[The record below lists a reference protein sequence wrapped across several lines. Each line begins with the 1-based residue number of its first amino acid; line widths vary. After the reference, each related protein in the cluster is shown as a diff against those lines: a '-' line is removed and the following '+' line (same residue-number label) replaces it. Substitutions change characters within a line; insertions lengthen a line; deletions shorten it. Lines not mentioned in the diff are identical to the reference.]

1 MTFSRAIV
9 RTPSEDF
16 AEGLTTAGLGP
27 PDVALARAQHGAY
40 VDALRQC
47 GLEVTVLAP
56 APGLP
61 DATFVED
68 AAVLL
73 AHAAILTRPGAPSR
87 APEVPMLAPVMAE
100 FFSSVHAIEPPGTLE
115 GGDVCEAGRI
125 HLIGLSART
134 NEAGAFQLARIL
146 ESEGRPSAV
155 VDIRGTP
162 GVLHLKSAI
171 AWIGDDRLVA
181 VDAVAGHPALAGFE
195 IVPVARGEEYAAN
208 CVRIR
213 DSILVAAGHPRL
225 EEALSAHGYPT
236 IELAVSE
243 FRKMDGGLSCLSL
256 RW

>member
-1 MTFSRAIV
+1 VTFARAIV
-9 RTPSEDF
+9 RPPSADF
-16 AEGLTTAGLGP
+16 AEGLTTARLGS
-27 PDVALARAQHGAY
+27 PDLALALSQHGAY
-40 VDALRQC
+40 VDALRLC
-47 GLEVTVLAP
+47 GLEVTSLAP

-73 AHAAILTRPGAPSR
+73 PHAAILTRPGAPSR
-87 APEVPMLAPVMAE
+87 APEVPTLAPVIAE
-100 FFSSVHAIEPPGTLE
+100 FFASVHAIESPGTLD

-125 HLIGLSART
+125 HFIGLSERT

-146 ESEGRPSAV
+146 ESFGRPSAV

-162 GVLHLKSAI
+162 GVLHLKSGI

-181 VDAVAGHPALAGFE
+181 VEALAGHPAFSGFE
-195 IVPVARGEEYAAN
+195 IVPVVPGEEYGAN
-208 CVRIR
+208 CVRIGG
-213 DSILVAAGHPRL
+213 SILVASGHPRL
-225 EEALSAHGYPT
+225 RETLSSHGYPT
-236 IELAVSE
+236 VELPVSE

>member
-1 MTFSRAIV
+1 VTFSRAIV

-16 AEGLTTAGLGP
+16 AEGLTTAGLGA
-27 PDVALARAQHGAY
+27 PDLALALSQHGAY
-40 VDALRQC
+40 VDALRLC
-47 GLEVTVLAP
+47 GLDVTVLAP

-68 AAVLL
+68 DAVLL
-73 AHAAILTRPGAPSR
+73 PHAAILTRPGAPSR
-87 APEVPMLAPVMAE
+87 APEVSAFAPVIAE
-100 FFSSVHAIEPPGTLE
+100 FFSSVHAIESPGTLD

-162 GVLHLKSAI
+162 GILHLKSAI

-181 VDAVAGHPALAGFE
+181 VEALAGHPALAGFE

-236 IELAVSE
+236 VALAVSE